1 MTIAADAEW
10 WVVEPEAS
18 GTWSRLAAW
27 WLRRRSERVWVL
39 IAVLWGLNTLDLAC
53 TLFADRYLLLG
64 IYAEANP
71 IAAAVMGA
79 GPGAVIVFKLLLV
92 GVGTGGL
99 AMLRRQR
106 VAELAA
112 LAMTVAYG
120 FVLLRWKLYF
130 DLAEVQELMLRLCND
145 GDGPPIWL
153 RSTF

>member
-10 WVVEPEAS
+10 WVVEPAAS

-64 IYAEANP
+64 IHAEANP

-130 DLAEVQELMLRLCND
+130 ELAEVQELMLRLCND
-145 GDGPPIWL
+145 GDGPPTWL
-153 RSTF
+153 RCAF